1 MSITLM
7 RVAPKRSQD
16 HAGADDMSGTTN
28 AIAGLSLVE
37 AGDARLFSLPL
48 ADWQNRAW
56 ARAGARPDAAAST
69 QVLADS
75 DWVLSPALAQAVVA
89 RPGVALMAA
98 PQPGAAARAVA
109 LHLPPGSRPE
119 DFTPL
124 LGEADAARLSAAG
137 LVPASPEALAGT
149 YDHALRKRAV
159 PYAVSVA
166 ADGASA
172 VEERLY
178 AGSYKGVTD
187 LVTKYV
193 WPRPALWATRLC
205 ARLGLSPNTV
215 TTLSLVLVVA
225 TFWCFWNALWLP
237 GLVLGWAMTFLD
249 TVDGKLARVTLQSS
263 RWGNIYD
270 HGIDL
275 IHPPFWYV
283 AVWHG
288 LDGRWDGTG
297 ALELSLAVIL
307 GGYVLGRV
315 FEGIF
320 MRRFGFHIH
329 VWRKIDSMA
338 RTITARRNPNMLI
351 LTIAAAIGTIA
362 GGYVAVAVWTAFW
375 LVFHFVR
382 LVQALFAGRRQVSWL
397 ESAP

>member
-1 MSITLM
+1 
-7 RVAPKRSQD
+7 
-16 HAGADDMSGTTN
+16 MSGTSN
-28 AIAGLSLVE
+28 AIAGLSLAE

-48 ADWQNRAW
+48 ADWQRRAW
-56 ARAGARPDAAAST
+56 ARAGARSDAAAST

-75 DWVLSPALAQAVVA
+75 DWVLSPALARAVVA
-89 RPGVALMAA
+89 RPGAALMAA

-109 LHLPPGSRPE
+109 LHLPPGALPG
-119 DFTPL
+119 DFAPL
-124 LGEADAARLSAAG
+124 LGESDAARLEAAG
-137 LVPASPEALAGT
+137 LTPASPEALAGT
-149 YDHALRKRAV
+149 YDHALRKRAL
-159 PYAVSVA
+159 PYAVSVS
-166 ADGASA
+166 ADGAAA

-225 TFWCFWNALWLP
+225 AFWCFWNALWAP

-263 RWGNIYD
+263 RWGNVYD

-275 IHPPFWYV
+275 IHPPFWYL

-288 LDGRWDGTG
+288 LDGQWGGNDV
-297 ALELSLAVIL
+297 LDLSLAVIL

-320 MRRFGFHIH
+320 MHRFGFHIH
-329 VWRKIDSMA
+329 VWRRIDSVA
-338 RTITARRNPNMLI
+338 RVITARRNPNMLI
-351 LTIAAAIGTIA
+351 LTVAAVP
-362 GGYVAVAVWTAFW
+362 GYVAGGFIAVAAWTVFW

-382 LVQALFAGRRQVSWL
+382 LVQALVAGRRHVSWL
-397 ESAP
+397 EATP